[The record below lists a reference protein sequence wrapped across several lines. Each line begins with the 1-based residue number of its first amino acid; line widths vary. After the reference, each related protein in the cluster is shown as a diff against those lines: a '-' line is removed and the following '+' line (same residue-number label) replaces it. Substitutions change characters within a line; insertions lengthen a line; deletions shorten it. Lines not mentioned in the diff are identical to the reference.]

1 MSEKYELKT
10 AEEQAREYA
19 EHWVPADVYTG
30 KVDEIKRRACRVDFL
45 AGHKAASE
53 RAGELEAA
61 LDKLLGAVK
70 CYNTH
75 KPGYCVVCDVVAAR
89 AAIKEQ
95 S

>member
-1 MSEKYELKT
+1 L
-10 AEEQAREYA
+10 
-19 EHWVPADVYTG
+19 
-30 KVDEIKRRACRVDFL
+30 
-45 AGHKAASE
+45 GHKAASE